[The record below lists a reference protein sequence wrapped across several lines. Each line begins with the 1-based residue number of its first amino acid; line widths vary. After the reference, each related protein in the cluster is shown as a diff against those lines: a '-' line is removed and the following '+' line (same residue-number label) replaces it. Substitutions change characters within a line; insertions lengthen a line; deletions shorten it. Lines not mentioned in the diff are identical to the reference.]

1 MNAFWALTILLIG
14 ILTGC
19 HRAPTPASTPATTN
33 QPVVNQT
40 ITTNQTPP
48 LVTSPIPVP
57 APPVDN
63 LVPEALKLKADG
75 KPIEA
80 RALLQEL
87 ATNDQAAAALGE
99 LNSQIV
105 LTALSAP
112 EQLDYTIQPGDTL
125 GKIASRYGTTI
136 ELLRKANH
144 LTGDKI
150 RVGDRLRIY
159 QGKFAVVVSKNA
171 NTLTVTD
178 AGKFFKRYRV
188 GTGQFSKTP
197 VGDFK
202 ITVRQEKPDWHR
214 GDKIVPFGDPENILG
229 THWLGLDVRGYGI
242 HGTWETNSIGKQSSA
257 GCIRMLND
265 DVAELFTLLPVGT
278 PVSIHD

>member
-14 ILTGC
+14 ILTSC
-19 HRAPTPASTPATTN
+19 QRAPVPASAPAATN
-33 QPVVNQT
+33 QPVVNQS
-40 ITTNQTPP
+40 ITTNQAPP
-48 LVTSPIPVP
+48 LVTPPTPVP

-63 LVPEALKLKADG
+63 RIPEALKLKADG

-99 LNSQIV
+99 LNAQIA
-105 LTALSAP
+105 LTALPAP
-112 EQLDYTIQPGDTL
+112 EKLDYTIQPGDTL
-125 GKIASRYGTTI
+125 GKIANRYGTTI

-159 QGKFAVVVSKNA
+159 QGKFTVIVSKNA

-197 VGDFK
+197 VGDYK

-214 GDKIVPFGDPENILG
+214 GDKIIPFGDPENILG

>member
-1 MNAFWALTILLIG
+1 MG
-14 ILTGC
+14 
-19 HRAPTPASTPATTN
+19 TP
-33 QPVVNQT
+33 
-40 ITTNQTPP
+40 
-48 LVTSPIPVP
+48 LIPVP
-57 APPVDN
+57 APPVDDR
-63 LVPEALKLKADG
+63 VPEALKLKADG

-99 LNSQIV
+99 LNTQIA
-105 LTALSAP
+105 LTALPAP
-112 EQLDYTIQPGDTL
+112 EKLDYTIQLGDTL

-159 QGKFAVVVSKNA
+159 QGKFAVAVSKNA

>member
-14 ILTGC
+14 LLTGC
-19 HRAPTPASTPATTN
+19 HRAPAPVPAPATTN
-33 QPVVNQT
+33 QPIIIQPVATAPV
-40 ITTNQTPP
+40 PP
-48 LVTSPIPVP
+48 PVTLPTP
-57 APPVDN
+57 APPVDDR
-63 LVPEALKLKADG
+63 VPAALKLQADG

-99 LNSQIV
+99 LNTQIAF
-105 LTALSAP
+105 TAIPAP
-112 EQLDYTIQPGDTL
+112 EKLDYTIQIGDTL

-144 LTGDKI
+144 RTGDKI

-159 QGKFAVVVSKNA
+159 QGKFAVAVSKNA

-197 VGDFK
+197 IGDFK

>member
-63 LVPEALKLKADG
+63 RVPEALKLKADG